1 MSAAWQV
8 AQTVSEAMAVFRQQH
23 VRLGELLS
31 TLLGT
36 AGPRR
41 PYEGAALSGGAPQE
55 HQGPFQHDQGP
66 VGACCGSVTGLTG

>member
-36 AGPRR
+36 A
-41 PYEGAALSGGAPQE
+41 
-55 HQGPFQHDQGP
+55 
-66 VGACCGSVTGLTG
+66 